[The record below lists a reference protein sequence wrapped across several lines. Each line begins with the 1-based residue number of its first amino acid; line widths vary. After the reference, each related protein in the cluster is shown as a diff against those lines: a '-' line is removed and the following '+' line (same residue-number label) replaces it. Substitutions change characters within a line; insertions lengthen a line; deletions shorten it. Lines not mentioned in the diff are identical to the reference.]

1 MPTARPIRRRLDGLS
16 PYDTEAVQRWAI
28 QRVTDEVV
36 RSGTVRARLLV
47 LCDDHVED
55 LDLAPL
61 TEGDPVA
68 TFAALATRPGV
79 EHRVLCG
86 HLEDAGN
93 HVAWVF
99 GARTDDERSFWF
111 ATRPFRRLP
120 GNLGSGESTWNLSW
134 GVALEGVVGPARSLH
149 RPGPPITLLPAE
161 PPPMPKIGGRVD
173 SAPPNA
179 DIPTDPIAATNVVN
193 QLGDEQRA
201 VLHGF
206 DGVGV
211 FVFRGRELERWQ
223 IQGEIPMGLDDLVRA
238 ICVRGAAPS
247 AVATMRLD
255 VFEHAGTVYRVVRT
269 VGEGAGMRFERI
281 AALQFAPGDTEI
293 ASQVQ
298 LFGSTPTRLAP
309 GDGWIGVAP
318 VTDLD
323 LFTLGPEA

>member
-1 MPTARPIRRRLDGLS
+1 MLDGLS

-161 PPPMPKIGGRVD
+161 PPPMPKIGAGW
-173 SAPPNA
+173 
-179 DIPTDPIAATNVVN
+179 IPH
-193 QLGDEQRA
+193 R
-201 VLHGF
+201 
-206 DGVGV
+206 
-211 FVFRGRELERWQ
+211 
-223 IQGEIPMGLDDLVRA
+223 
-238 ICVRGAAPS
+238 
-247 AVATMRLD
+247 
-255 VFEHAGTVYRVVRT
+255 RT
-269 VGEGAGMRFERI
+269 RTS
-281 AALQFAPGDTEI
+281 L
-293 ASQVQ
+293 
-298 LFGSTPTRLAP
+298 PTRSP
-309 GDGWIGVAP
+309 P
-318 VTDLD
+318 RT
-323 LFTLGPEA
+323 